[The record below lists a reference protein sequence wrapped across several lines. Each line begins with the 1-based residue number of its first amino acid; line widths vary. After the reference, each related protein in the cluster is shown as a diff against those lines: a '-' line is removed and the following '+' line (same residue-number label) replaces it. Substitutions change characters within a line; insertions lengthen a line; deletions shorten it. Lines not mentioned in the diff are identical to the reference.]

1 LIITKYTLIKVVV
14 MTSYEHMFHCM
25 WTVFTYAQNLLNAL
39 HINSKLHVV
48 LRDNM
53 HV

>member
-1 LIITKYTLIKVVV
+1 MVV
-14 MTSYEHMFHCM
+14 MTRYEHMFRRM

-39 HINSKLHVV
+39 HINSKLNVV